1 MIIQI
6 DDLNRELVRNPAAF
20 AMAVNAAYDKRIEGL
35 ARDIFAHRQE
45 HPIVLIA
52 GPSGSGK
59 TTTALKLEQLLDSW
73 GCSTHTL
80 SMDNYFAPFSP
91 EEHRLAARGGIDLE
105 SPARVDADLLNSQ
118 LRDMIAGKPVS
129 LPKYDFAT
137 SSRLFP
143 GNILTRKS
151 GELVIIEGIHALNP
165 EVITLDEGHAARLYI
180 SVRTRVTDGTV
191 VLHPS
196 RIRLLRRM
204 ARDRLYRSR
213 SIEETMLLFDN
224 VERGE
229 ARYIM
234 PHKHRATH
242 EIDTF
247 FDYEIAAYRPLL
259 LRDLLALP
267 EEERAPIRDLVRI
280 LEHSA
285 PMRQSDIPKESMIR
299 EFIGNGQFA
308 Y

>member
-1 MIIQI
+1 MMVNVHE
-6 DDLNRELVRNPAAF
+6 LNRELVRHPAAF
-20 AMAVNAAYDKRIEGL
+20 ASRVNAAYDRRLAAL
-35 ARDIFAHRQE
+35 ARDIYAHRAE
-45 HPIVLIA
+45 HPIVLIS

-59 TTTALKLEQLLDSW
+59 TTTALKLERLLDSW
-73 GCSTHTL
+73 GCQTHTL

-91 EEHRLAARGGIDLE
+91 EEHRLAAQGGIDLE
-105 SPARVDADLLNSQ
+105 APARVDADLLNSQ
-118 LRDMIAGKPVS
+118 LADMIAGKAVL
-129 LPKYDFAT
+129 LPKYDFST
-137 SSRLFP
+137 SSRLYP
-143 GNILTRKS
+143 GATLQRKE

-165 EVITLDEGHAARLYI
+165 QVVTLDEGHAARLYI
-180 SVRTRVTDGTV
+180 SVRTRVTDGKI

-213 SIEETMLLFDN
+213 TIEETLLLFGS

-247 FDYEIAAYRPLL
+247 FDYEISAYRPLL
-259 LRDLLALP
+259 LRDLEALP
-267 EEERAPIRDLVRI
+267 EDERAPIDDLI
-280 LEHSA
+280 HMLECAA
-285 PMRQSDIPKESMIR
+285 PMREADIPRDSMIR